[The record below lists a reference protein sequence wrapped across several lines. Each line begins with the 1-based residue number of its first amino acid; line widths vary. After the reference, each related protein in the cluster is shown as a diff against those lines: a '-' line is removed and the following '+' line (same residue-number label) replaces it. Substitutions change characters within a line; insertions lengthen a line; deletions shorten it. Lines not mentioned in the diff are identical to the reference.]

1 VSVCLQTESLG
12 KSHYM
17 LTFTDDY
24 SRKTFVYFL
33 KSKDEVFD
41 KFVEFKANVETQT
54 GEHVLIIY
62 SVIREMPIFQ
72 KDPRNI

>member
-1 VSVCLQTESLG
+1 
-12 KSHYM
+12 M

-41 KFVEFKANVETQT
+41 RFVEFKADVETQT
-54 GEHVLIIY
+54 GEKI
-62 SVIREMPIFQ
+62 
-72 KDPRNI
+72 